1 MQKPIGYWLKTL
13 DRLIDENLDRALA
26 AEGVQRRHWQILNI
40 VKTSPAAK
48 AKIAAALDPFWTEG
62 AITLDEAL
70 ADMTRRGWITGRE
83 RRQLTQGGERPPC
96 YPGADQPPRE
106 DHGKPHCRAI
116 HPDRRRPGAD
126 GRQPHASPDRRAL
139 GNPGPAA
146 DADAHQPAPDR

>member
-40 VKTSPAAK
+40 AKTSPATE

-83 RRQLTQGGERPPC
+83 RRQLTQGGEK
-96 YPGADQPPRE
+96 ALLAIRE
-106 DHGKPHCRAI
+106 QTNLREKIMAGLTAEQYTQTV
-116 HPDRRRPGAD
+116 AVLE
-126 GRQPHASPDRRAL
+126 QMAANL
-139 GNPGPAA
+139 TPA
-146 DADAHQPAPDR
+146 

>member
-40 VKTSPAAK
+40 VKTSPATK

-70 ADMTRRGWITGRE
+70 ADMTRRDWITGRE
-83 RRQLTQGGERPPC
+83 RRQLTQGGEK
-96 YPGADQPPRE
+96 ALDAIRE
-106 DHGKPHCRAI
+106 QTNLREKIMAGLTAEQYTQTV
-116 HPDRRRPGAD
+116 AVLE
-126 GRQPHASPDRRAL
+126 QMAANL
-139 GNPGPAA
+139 TPA
-146 DADAHQPAPDR
+146 

>member
-40 VKTSPAAK
+40 VKTSPATE

-83 RRQLTQGGERPPC
+83 RRQLTQGDEK
-96 YPGADQPPRE
+96 ALDAIRE
-106 DHGKPHCRAI
+106 QTNLREKIMAGLTAEQYTQTV
-116 HPDRRRPGAD
+116 AVLE
-126 GRQPHASPDRRAL
+126 QMAANL
-139 GNPGPAA
+139 TPA
-146 DADAHQPAPDR
+146 

>member
-40 VKTSPAAK
+40 VKTSPATE

-83 RRQLTQGGERPPC
+83 RRQLTQGGEK
-96 YPGADQPPRE
+96 ALDAIRE
-106 DHGKPHCRAI
+106 QTTSARRSWPASCRAI

-126 GRQPHASPDRRAL
+126 GRQPHASLTDPPA
-139 GNPGPAA
+139 GNPGRLP
-146 DADAHQPAPDR
+146 R